1 MRELALHILDLVQN
15 SIEAQAG
22 RVELHI
28 RENCAADRLTI
39 TVLDDGRG
47 LSADMVKAALDP
59 FVTTRNTRRIGLG
72 LSLLAMT
79 AGQSGGCVD
88 IQSEPGKGTKITA
101 VYQYSHVDRPP
112 LGNIAATIRTLIVL
126 NPQLDFNYH
135 HTVMNRLFTVR
146 TRELAEA
153 LGNVPFTQ
161 PEVIEWLEDY
171 LTAGIANLYGGEEF
185 ENC

>member
-22 RVELHI
+22 RVDLSIE
-28 RENCAADRLTI
+28 EDCTADRLTI
-39 TVLDDGRG
+39 VVIDDGRG
-47 LSADMVKAALDP
+47 MSADMVKAAFDP

-79 AGQSGGCVD
+79 AGQSGGYVD
-88 IQSEPGKGTKITA
+88 IQSAPGKGTKITA

-112 LGNIAATIRTLIVL
+112 LGHIAATVRTLIAL
-126 NPQLDFNYH
+126 NPHLDFTYH
-135 HTVMNRLFTVR
+135 HTVMNRVFTVK

-153 LGNVPFTQ
+153 LGDVPFTQ
-161 PEVIEWLEDY
+161 PAVIEWLDKY
-171 LTAGIANLYGGEEF
+171 LTAGIANLYGGEEY
-185 ENC
+185 ENG